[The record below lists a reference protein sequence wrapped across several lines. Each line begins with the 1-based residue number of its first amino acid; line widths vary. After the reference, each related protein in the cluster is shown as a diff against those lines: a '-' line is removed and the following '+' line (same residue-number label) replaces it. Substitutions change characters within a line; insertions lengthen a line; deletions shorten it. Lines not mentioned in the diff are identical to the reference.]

1 MKRRILTL
9 LLTLVMVLS
18 LLPGTALA
26 VNDSSSAPAVTYADL
41 ADINGTALVPDGAG
55 ENTELTV
62 ADAVRAL
69 LLWTGMTEQQLGS
82 FPDDY
87 LAQARSMGM
96 IDADTDADAPCTLAA
111 YRQMKAV
118 ADQMYDALHADKLQP
133 LYMNGMA
140 QPIFPYTT
148 GEVTEGYSNDESDI
162 IRYCVYV
169 ETNYDTD
176 DDGKLDLVK
185 ALVQIPRAAMEGNY
199 KAATI
204 YEARPYIT
212 GCNESMNP
220 GENLG
225 SEGYDISKLYSQP
238 DKRVPAGTATTAEA
252 AANADSADWYYWN
265 PYEQMYDYEDLN
277 WYDYLCR
284 KNLIKDIFFDIFVDL
299 FLCYIR
305 IVLCGQYDC
314 IQTVCFSVIIVF
326 YSYLRFSV
334 RSQISQCA
342 VFSYLCQL
350 SGQFV
355 CQRDGQRHI
364 FFCLVCC
371 ETEHH
376 TLISCSD
383 GIDLFVRHFMFFC
396 FQRFVDTHSD
406 IGGLLVDGCDH
417 TTVL

>member
-1 MKRRILTL
+1 MSVSCSLFVDRSSQIQHLNDSGRSQIEVFTDDLYQFFIAHFTGSCGVYVDGSRMCHTDRIRQLD
-9 LLTLVMVLS
+9 LTLVSQTCCYDILCNITCCVS
-18 LLPGTALA
+18 CGTVNFGA
-26 VNDSSSAPAVTYADL
+26 VFSGESSATVTTISTVSIYDDL
-41 ADINGTALVPDGAG
+41 SSCQTTI
-55 ENTELTV
+55 TV
-62 ADAVRAL
+62 
-69 LLWTGMTEQQLGS
+69 W
-82 FPDDY
+82 
-87 LAQARSMGM
+87 
-96 IDADTDADAPCTLAA
+96 
-111 YRQMKAV
+111 
-118 ADQMYDALHADKLQP
+118 
-133 LYMNGMA
+133 
-140 QPIFPYTT
+140 
-148 GEVTEGYSNDESDI
+148 
-162 IRYCVYV
+162 
-169 ETNYDTD
+169 
-176 DDGKLDLVK
+176 
-185 ALVQIPRAAMEGNY
+185 
-199 KAATI
+199 
-204 YEARPYIT
+204 
-212 GCNESMNP
+212 
-220 GENLG
+220 
-225 SEGYDISKLYSQP
+225 
-238 DKRVPAGTATTAEA
+238 
-252 AANADSADWYYWN
+252 SAD
-265 PYEQMYDYEDLN
+265 YESSCRIYKEFGICIYH
-277 WYDYLCR
+277 LCR